1 MSDLETRQASIGAVE
16 GKTITGYAALYNS
29 WSQPLMGAK
38 GTFTERIAPGAFDA
52 SIAAGASLWFMHD
65 SKQILANTKSGTLTL
80 ESDAQGLKYT
90 AVLGSSERDAGV
102 LDLIARGVVSE
113 MSFGF
118 SVPPGGDSW
127 AGEKRTLNAVNLR
140 EISIVEQ
147 GAYKGPAV
155 QVVRSQETPVITKVI
170 KPMNIRTMN
179 AKLAELRAQNVEG
192 TEVEN
197 RAEIVAQIEEITEA
211 RNAAMA
217 AADGIREAATPIQ
230 RTMDRRD
237 ASEEW
242 RASPEYR
249 DQWLSYLRGGRMP
262 EQRAAMTTANPAT
275 NSVLIPKLYTDAM
288 QKYADMATVARQLVD
303 YKSGVQGYQTL
314 RYNALFSTDAIAN
327 AWTVSDVGTQAS
339 FEINPV
345 YAEVP
350 LAPAACL
357 PYTTVSKQLL
367 LQSNFDL
374 EAEVVDNLN
383 RQFVRNGEWGLLSG
397 GGSTGSSGS
406 TKNQPTGLF
415 TVNSGCTINAV
426 TSAGT
431 SRAAALTAGCTVAN
445 LIAMRY
451 TSLPA
456 SYWGSSS
463 WLMGQDAYAKIA
475 GLTINGVPVFV
486 PSADAVG
493 QAGAGF
499 TLLGLPV
506 YVSEFTGP
514 THVTT
519 AGASGGVNTVLSLGN
534 HNEGYSAREWAGA
547 TIMRDDL
554 SLAAS
559 AQVKFQGTMFMNGNF
574 TRAKAIVQCQVTNA

>member
-1 MSDLETRQASIGAVE
+1 MSDLETRQASIGTVE

-29 WSQPLMGAK
+29 WSKPLMGAK

-65 SKQILANTKSGTLTL
+65 SKQILANTKSGTLAL

-90 AVLGSSERDAGV
+90 ATLGDSQRDADV
-102 LDLIARGVVSE
+102 LDLVKRGVVSE

-140 EISIVEQ
+140 EISLVEV
-147 GAYKGPAV
+147 GAYNATTSF
-155 QVVRSQETPVITKVI
+155 VRSQEKPVITKVI

-237 ASEEW
+237 AGEEW

-275 NSVLIPKLYTDAM
+275 NSVLIPKQYTDAM
-288 QKYADMATVARQLVD
+288 AHYAQVSTVARQLVD

-314 RYNALFSTDAIAN
+314 RYNTLFSTDAITN

-339 FEINPV
+339 TEINPV
-345 YAEVP
+345 FAEVP

-357 PYTTVSKQLL
+357 PFTTVSKQLL

-374 EAEVVDNLN
+374 ESEVVDNLN
-383 RQFVRNGEWGLLSG
+383 RQFVRNAEWGLIAG
-397 GGSTGSSGS
+397 GGSTGTAGS
-406 TKNQPTGLF
+406 TLNQPTGLF
-415 TVNSGCTINAV
+415 TVQTGCTINAV

-431 SRAAALTAGCTVAN
+431 DRAAALTAGCTVLN
-445 LIAMRY
+445 LTAMRY

-456 SYWGSSS
+456 SYWGSAS
-463 WLMGQDAYAKIA
+463 WLMSQDAYAKIA

-499 TLLGLPV
+499 TLMGLPV
-506 YVSEFTGP
+506 FVTEFKQ
-514 THVTT
+514 THVST
-519 AGASGGVNTVLSLGN
+519 ATSGKNVVLSLGN

-554 SLAAS
+554 SLAAA

>member
-29 WSQPLMGAK
+29 WSKPLMGAK

-90 AVLGSSERDAGV
+90 AQLGDSQRDSDV
-102 LDLIARGVVSE
+102 LDLVRRGVVSE

-140 EISIVEQ
+140 EISLVEV
-147 GAYKGPAV
+147 GAYNATTSF
-155 QVVRSQETPVITKVI
+155 VRSQETPVITKVI
-170 KPMNIRTMN
+170 KSMNIRTMN

-242 RASPEYR
+242 RSSPEYR

-288 QKYADMATVARQLVD
+288 AHYAQVSTVARQLVD

-314 RYNALFSTDAIAN
+314 RYNTLFSTDAITS

-339 FEINPV
+339 TEINPV
-345 YAEVP
+345 FAEVP

-357 PYTTVSKQLL
+357 PFTTVSKQLL

-374 EAEVVDNLN
+374 ESEVVDNLT
-383 RQFVRNGEWGLLSG
+383 RQFVRNSEWALTSG
-397 GGSTGSSGS
+397 GGSTGTNGS
-406 TKNQPTGLF
+406 TLNQPTGLF
-415 TVNSGCTINAV
+415 TVQTGCTINAI

-456 SYWGSSS
+456 SYWGSAS

-475 GLTINGVPVFV
+475 SLTINNVNVFV
-486 PSADAVG
+486 PSADAQG

-506 YVSEFTGP
+506 FVSEFTGP
-514 THVTT
+514 THITT
-519 AGASGGVNTVLSLGN
+519 AGTGKNVVLSLGN

-554 SLAAS
+554 SLAAA

>member
-1 MSDLETRQASIGAVE
+1 
-16 GKTITGYAALYNS
+16 
-29 WSQPLMGAK
+29 
-38 GTFTERIAPGAFDA
+38 
-52 SIAAGASLWFMHD
+52 
-65 SKQILANTKSGTLTL
+65 
-80 ESDAQGLKYT
+80 
-90 AVLGSSERDAGV
+90 
-102 LDLIARGVVSE
+102 
-113 MSFGF
+113 
-118 SVPPGGDSW
+118 
-127 AGEKRTLNAVNLR
+127 
-140 EISIVEQ
+140 
-147 GAYKGPAV
+147 
-155 QVVRSQETPVITKVI
+155 
-170 KPMNIRTMN
+170 
-179 AKLAELRAQNVEG
+179 
-192 TEVEN
+192 
-197 RAEIVAQIEEITEA
+197 
-211 RNAAMA
+211 
-217 AADGIREAATPIQ
+217 
-230 RTMDRRD
+230 
-237 ASEEW
+237 
-242 RASPEYR
+242 
-249 DQWLSYLRGGRMP
+249 MP

-288 QKYADMATVARQLVD
+288 AHYASIATVARQLVD

-314 RYNALFSTDAIAN
+314 RYNALFSTDTIAN

-339 FEINPV
+339 TEINPV
-345 YAEVP
+345 YTEVP

-357 PYTTVSKQLL
+357 PFTTVSKQLL

-397 GGSTGSSGS
+397 GGSTGTAGS

-415 TVNSGCTINAV
+415 TVNAGCTINAV
-426 TSAGT
+426 TSAST
-431 SRAAALTAGCTVAN
+431 TRAAALTAGCTVAN

-475 GLTINGVPVFV
+475 GLTINSVPVMV
-486 PSADAVG
+486 PSADAAG

-514 THVTT
+514 THNTA
-519 AGASGGVNTVLSLGN
+519 AGASGGVNVVLSLGN

-554 SLAAS
+554 SLAAA

>member
-1 MSDLETRQASIGAVE
+1 MSELETRQASIGTVE

-29 WSQPLMGAK
+29 WSKPLMGAK

-65 SKQILANTKSGTLTL
+65 SKQILANTKSGTLAL

-90 AVLGSSERDAGV
+90 ATLGDSQRDADV
-102 LDLIARGVVSE
+102 LDLVKRGVVSE

-127 AGEKRTLNAVNLR
+127 AGEKRTLNSVNLR
-140 EISIVEQ
+140 EISLVEV
-147 GAYKGPAV
+147 GAYNATTSF
-155 QVVRSQETPVITKVI
+155 VRSQETPVITKVI

-192 TEVEN
+192 TEAET

-230 RTMDRRD
+230 RTMERRD
-237 ASEEW
+237 AAEEW

-249 DQWLSYLRGGRMP
+249 DQWLNYLRGGRMP
-262 EQRAAMTTANPAT
+262 EQRAYMSTTNPAT
-275 NSVLIPKLYTDAM
+275 NSVAIPKLYTDAM
-288 QKYADMATVARQLVD
+288 QHYANAATTVRGLVD
-303 YKSGVQGYQTL
+303 YKTGVQGYQTL
-314 RYNALFSTDAIAN
+314 RYNALFSTDSIVS
-327 AWTVSDVGTQAS
+327 AWTPSDSGTQAS
-339 FEINPV
+339 TEFNPV
-345 YAEVP
+345 FAEVP

-357 PYTTVSKQLL
+357 PFTTVSKQLL

-374 EAEVVDNLN
+374 EAEVADNLT
-383 RQFVRNGEWGLLSG
+383 RQFVRNSDWALLAGLG
-397 GGSTGSSGS
+397 TTGTNGA
-406 TKNQPTGLF
+406 TTHQPVGIH
-415 TVNSGCTINAV
+415 TVNTGCTIATATSTGTTRALAV
-426 TSAGT
+426 T
-431 SRAAALTAGCTVAN
+431 AACTVAN
-445 LIAMRY
+445 LTAMRY

-456 SYWGSSS
+456 SYWGTSS
-463 WLMGQDAYAKIA
+463 WLMSQDAYAKIA

-499 TLLGLPV
+499 TLMGLPV
-506 YVSEFTGP
+506 YVTEFLP

-519 AGASGGVNTVLSLGN
+519 ATTGKNVILSLGN

-547 TIMRDDL
+547 SIMRDDVT
-554 SLAAS
+554 LAAS

-574 TRAKAIVQCQVTNA
+574 TRAKAIVQMQVTNA

>member
-1 MSDLETRQASIGAVE
+1 
-16 GKTITGYAALYNS
+16 
-29 WSQPLMGAK
+29 
-38 GTFTERIAPGAFDA
+38 
-52 SIAAGASLWFMHD
+52 
-65 SKQILANTKSGTLTL
+65 
-80 ESDAQGLKYT
+80 
-90 AVLGSSERDAGV
+90 
-102 LDLIARGVVSE
+102 
-113 MSFGF
+113 
-118 SVPPGGDSW
+118 
-127 AGEKRTLNAVNLR
+127 
-140 EISIVEQ
+140 
-147 GAYKGPAV
+147 
-155 QVVRSQETPVITKVI
+155 
-170 KPMNIRTMN
+170 MNIRTMN

-197 RAEIVAQIEEITEA
+197 RAEILAQIEEITEA

-288 QKYADMATVARQLVD
+288 AHYASMATVARQLVD

-314 RYNALFSTDAIAN
+314 RYNTLFSNDAITN

-339 FEINPV
+339 TEINPV
-345 YAEVP
+345 FAEVP

-357 PYTTVSKQLL
+357 PFTTVSKQLL

-374 EAEVVDNLN
+374 EAEVVENLN
-383 RQFVRNGEWGLLSG
+383 RQFVRNAEWGLLSG
-397 GGSTGSSGS
+397 GGSTGTNGS
-406 TKNQPTGLF
+406 TLNQPTGLF
-415 TVNSGCTINAV
+415 TVQTGCTIATA
-426 TSAGT
+426 TSTGT
-431 SRAAALTAGCTVAN
+431 SRALALTAACTVPN
-445 LIAMRY
+445 LTAMRY

-456 SYWGSSS
+456 SYWGTAS
-463 WLMGQDAYAKIA
+463 WLMGQDVYAKIA

-499 TLLGLPV
+499 TLMGLPV
-506 YVSEFTGP
+506 FVSEFTGP
-514 THVTT
+514 TQATG
-519 AGASGGVNTVLSLGN
+519 AGAKNTIFSLGN

-554 SLAAS
+554 SLAAA

-574 TRAKAIVQCQVTNA
+574 TRAKAIVQMQVTNA

>member
-1 MSDLETRQASIGAVE
+1 MSDLETRQASIGTVE

-155 QVVRSQETPVITKVI
+155 HVIRSQETPVITKVI
-170 KPMNIRTMN
+170 KSMNIRTMN
-179 AKLAELRAQNVEG
+179 AKLAELRAKNVEG
-192 TEVEN
+192 TEAET

-242 RASPEYR
+242 RSSPEYR

-288 QKYADMATVARQLVD
+288 AHYAQVSTVARQLVD

-314 RYNALFSTDAIAN
+314 RYNTLFSTDAITS

-339 FEINPV
+339 TEINPV
-345 YAEVP
+345 FAEVP

-357 PYTTVSKQLL
+357 PFTTVSKQLL

-374 EAEVVDNLN
+374 ESEVVDNLT
-383 RQFVRNGEWGLLSG
+383 RQFVRNSEWALTSG
-397 GGSTGSSGS
+397 GGSTGTAGS
-406 TKNQPTGLF
+406 TLNQPTGLF
-415 TVNSGCTINAV
+415 TVQTGCTINAI

-456 SYWGSSS
+456 SYWGSAS

-475 GLTINGVPVFV
+475 SLTINNVNVFV
-486 PSADAVG
+486 PSADAQG

-506 YVSEFTGP
+506 FVSEFTGP
-514 THVTT
+514 THITT
-519 AGASGGVNTVLSLGN
+519 ASTGKNVVLSLGN

-554 SLAAS
+554 SLAAA